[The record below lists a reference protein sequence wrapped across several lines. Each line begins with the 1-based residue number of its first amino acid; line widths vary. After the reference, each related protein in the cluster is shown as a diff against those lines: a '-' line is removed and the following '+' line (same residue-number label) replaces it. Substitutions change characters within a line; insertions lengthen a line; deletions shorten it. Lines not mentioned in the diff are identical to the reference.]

1 MRRTN
6 TSTPSPALTFRL
18 AAGSSDAARLQ
29 PLVQS
34 AYRGDSSRR
43 GWTSEADLLDGER
56 ITTAGI
62 LEKMTAPGSAVLMAF
77 LPPADTDTNEDGDL
91 LACCEIVRLPPPA
104 RRAYFGMF
112 AVDPERQA
120 GGYGRQVLTAAET
133 FARREW
139 GAEVMEMSVI
149 WTRKELISWYERR
162 GYRVTG
168 ERREFPYEDLEPGV
182 GKVGDLH
189 FEVLEKG
196 LVGGKGEVGV

>member
-1 MRRTN
+1 MGSIAPLPASTAN
-6 TSTPSPALTFRL
+6 TSTPAPALTFRV
-18 AAGSSDAARLQ
+18 AAGPSDAARLQ

-56 ITTAGI
+56 ISAGGI
-62 LEKMTAPGSAVLMAF
+62 LAKMTAPGSAVLMAF
-77 LPPADTDTNEDGDL
+77 LPPTETNEEGDL
-91 LACCEIVRLPPPA
+91 LACCEIVKLPPK
-104 RRAYFGMF
+104 RAYFGMF
-112 AVDPERQA
+112 AVDPDRQA
-120 GGYGRQVLTAAET
+120 GGYGRQVLAAAEEY
-133 FARREW
+133 ARREW

-149 WTRKELISWYERR
+149 WTRKELIAWYERR

-196 LVGGKGEVGV
+196 LV

>member
-1 MRRTN
+1 MGSIPPFPAGTAN
-6 TSTPSPALTFRL
+6 TSTPAPALTFRL
-18 AAGSSDAARLQ
+18 AAGPSDAARLQ

-43 GWTSEADLLDGER
+43 GWTTEADLLDGER
-56 ITTAGI
+56 ISSAGI
-62 LEKMTAPGSAVLMAF
+62 LEKMTAPGSAVLMAL
-77 LPPADTDTNEDGDL
+77 LPPTDPTEPEGNL
-91 LACCEIVRLPPPA
+91 LACCEIVKLPPPA
-104 RRAYFGMF
+104 KRAYFGMF
-112 AVDPERQA
+112 AVDPARQA
-120 GGYGRQVLTAAET
+120 GGYGRQVLAAAEEY
-133 FARREW
+133 ARKEW

-149 WTRKELISWYERR
+149 WTRKELIAWYERR

-196 LVGGKGEVGV
+196 LL